1 MKKIL
6 KSLLLVTVIIG
17 TAAGIT
23 SCEKDVTTGEPRIKY
38 VRITDPES
46 SDSLLVGAYQGNLI
60 AIVGENLQDA
70 QQIWFNDQ
78 QAALTPTYIT
88 STTILV
94 SIPSPIP
101 IEITN
106 KLKIVFSSGKTLEYD
121 FEVQISEPVVS
132 SMDCE
137 YVPAGGIATIHG
149 DFFYEP
155 LTVTFAGGA
164 TAEIVSVED
173 KILKVKVPAGFQ
185 PGSITVTTNF
195 GVTESDFWFNDN
207 RNIFISSDPYTGW
220 WNSSYVVTSPG
231 QGDPVSINGNYI
243 RVKKEIGQWSWDG
256 VAGGPPRAMGEISK
270 NVPAE
275 AILKPKDYNLKF
287 EVNTVKPYDN
297 NVIKIN
303 VGLSQDFNNDEYRWH
318 PPYDTKGVWQTVTI
332 PFEEVVASYENTGSN
347 LSVSPDG
354 YYTRI
359 LFHGPGDLD
368 CDIAFDNFRVVPKF
382 IK

>member
-243 RVKKEIGQWSWDG
+243 RVKKEIGQWSWNE
-256 VAGGPPRAMGEISK
+256 VAGGPPSAMGEISK

-303 VGLSQDFNNDEYRWH
+303 VGLSQDFNNDEYRWL